1 MFSALSVEEIL
12 SYVTNNLW
20 ECVLALLLLV
30 ILIYEL
36 YFLLRYLRAGAQVT
50 PLNEAAELPGV
61 SVIVCARNE
70 EENLQDYL
78 HNLLTQDYP
87 QYEVI
92 VVDDGSEDQTRMILE
107 QYARQSTKLYH
118 TFVPQGA
125 RVISSKKL
133 ALTIGIKAAHYDY
146 ILLTDADCRPESNT

>member
-20 ECVLALLLLV
+20 ECMLAFLLLV
-30 ILIYEL
+30 VLIYEL

-50 PLNEAAELPGV
+50 PLAEAAELPGV

-87 QYEVI
+87 QY
-92 VVDDGSEDQTRMILE
+92 
-107 QYARQSTKLYH
+107 
-118 TFVPQGA
+118 
-125 RVISSKKL
+125 
-133 ALTIGIKAAHYDY
+133 
-146 ILLTDADCRPESNT
+146 